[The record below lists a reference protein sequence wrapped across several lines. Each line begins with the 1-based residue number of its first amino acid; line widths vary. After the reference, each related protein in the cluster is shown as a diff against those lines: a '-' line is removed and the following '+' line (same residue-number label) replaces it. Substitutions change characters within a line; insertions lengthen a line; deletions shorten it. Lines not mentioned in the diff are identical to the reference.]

1 MGLKGLS
8 PAASHRQRSWL
19 KAASPLWYF
28 TLFTA
33 VTLSLINHQRTQYQ
47 HKVEARTQKFTLG
60 YISHLT
66 AVMQQMIPLLD
77 KPCLSSQSDITY
89 RQPLPAACAP
99 SCW

>member
-1 MGLKGLS
+1 MGLGLS
-8 PAASHRQRSWL
+8 PAASLTDSAAWL
-19 KAASPLWYF
+19 KRRRRSGIF

-66 AVMQQMIPLLD
+66 AVMQQ
-77 KPCLSSQSDITY
+77 
-89 RQPLPAACAP
+89 
-99 SCW
+99 